1 MEARTCSSARRRFTA
16 AISCSSTETRT
27 RTGEGG
33 PPPPASSHLS
43 RPGVRDRE
51 NVSRAPVPGQ
61 RCGSPATAATG
72 ELGFECWPDSRP
84 SCCCCCA
91 CCCCCCRRCTCRG
104 ARVSAP
110 RGARGQRGASGGAGQ
125 GGGAGGNLA
134 KPPLLELRH
143 LLLDV
148 PLCNGTA
155 GLRQTHGLA
164 DQGHRACVS
173 PGPYADARALDEG
186 GCWKK
191 TLQILLQRWDAR
203 NFLRD
208 AARKGGLGLGS
219 GFPPGMSRVRSQL
232 MYAGIQHGSR
242 YAWSRA

>member
-1 MEARTCSSARRRFTA
+1 M
-16 AISCSSTETRT
+16 
-27 RTGEGG
+27 
-33 PPPPASSHLS
+33 
-43 RPGVRDRE
+43 
-51 NVSRAPVPGQ
+51 
-61 RCGSPATAATG
+61 
-72 ELGFECWPDSRP
+72 
-84 SCCCCCA
+84 
-91 CCCCCCRRCTCRG
+91 
-104 ARVSAP
+104 
-110 RGARGQRGASGGAGQ
+110 GARGGTSRSPRSLSCAIFCSMCRSAM
-125 GGGAGGNLA
+125 A
-134 KPPLLELRH
+134 LLVCGR
-143 LLLDV
+143 
-148 PLCNGTA
+148 PMA
-155 GLRQTHGLA
+155 WQTR
-164 DQGHRACVS
+164 GHRACVS